1 MGEADIIFQARLKQ
15 TMASLIANY
24 QNSLAIFGAVS
35 ACYLLLKATYTILSN
50 LWNYVISRSLGA
62 NIDIRKYG
70 PWGLVT
76 GATDGIGRAYAD
88 ALAKKGLNVV
98 IVSRSEDKLKTTAD
112 EIQAKYGVEVKY
124 VVADFSELGL
134 GLYDRIKEE
143 IAGLEIGVLV
153 NNVGMSYSYPEFFLE
168 IPNGRKKVVDLINL
182 NITSCVVMTH
192 LIMKEMAERHRGL
205 VINISSASADRPTAL
220 LNVYAAAKVFVEYF
234 SNALNEEYGSRG
246 IVVQCVKPGF
256 VATKLSGI
264 KRPSLMAPSPDAFV
278 KSALATVGK
287 ESTTYGYFPHW
298 LHMGLPKLAVPDF
311 IVNRISFNM
320 LSATRKRAL
329 RKMEQKKSE

>member
-1 MGEADIIFQARLKQ
+1 
-15 TMASLIANY
+15 MASLIANY

-112 EIQAKYGVEVKY
+112 EIQAQYGVEVKY

-143 IAGLEIGVLV
+143 IAGFEIGVLV

-168 IPNGRKKVVDLINL
+168 IPNGRKKVVD
-182 NITSCVVMTH
+182 
-192 LIMKEMAERHRGL
+192 